1 MATEVKTESN
11 SASSDYHTPR
21 TVEDVTERN
30 VQAILQLEQAARAN
44 RSNAEARTMKRGSA
58 NAVISWT
65 CRSIC

>member
-30 VQAILQLEQAARAN
+30 VQTILQLE
-44 RSNAEARTMKRGSA
+44 
-58 NAVISWT
+58 
-65 CRSIC
+65 